1 MNRPVDDSS
10 SSDTKLLLQEAEQ
23 LFKREDDIKDIADI
37 RKMQQEVQLQCNSQL
52 RDAKEIIKVM
62 TSLVGKKEAEIV
74 PPSYV
79 STSPF
84 ILLFNQLMRSILTGK
99 SGWWSLCW
107 YIFKVIDTITE
118 VVKALVP
125 VGALEKSM
133 ADHAAALKKVS
144 NKENLNS
151 QMDSLLHA
159 IDEKKQR
166 IDALHN
172 SHASLMQQL
181 QDARSGQHQSAAV
194 DSRTVYALSL
204 YSKIS
209 NITWEYGSS
218 PETLSTFSYV
228 RCERREQKGG
238 GAFPV
243 EHHGVDAI

>member
-74 PPSYV
+74 PPSY
-79 STSPF
+79 
-84 ILLFNQLMRSILTGK
+84 
-99 SGWWSLCW
+99 
-107 YIFKVIDTITE
+107 
-118 VVKALVP
+118 
-125 VGALEKSM
+125 

-204 YSKIS
+204 FPLFHMSDVSDENRKEVVPFQLNTMESTPFEIS
-209 NITWEYGSS
+209 N
-218 PETLSTFSYV
+218 TLWTLIGQSL
-228 RCERREQKGG
+228 Q
-238 GAFPV
+238 
-243 EHHGVDAI
+243 